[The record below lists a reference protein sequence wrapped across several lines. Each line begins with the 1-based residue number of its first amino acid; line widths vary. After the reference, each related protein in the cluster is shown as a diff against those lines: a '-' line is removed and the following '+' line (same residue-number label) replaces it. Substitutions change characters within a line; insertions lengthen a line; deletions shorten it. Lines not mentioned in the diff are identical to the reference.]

1 MALKSSITTI
11 LKKVHDESHRIFGD
25 KLADIVLY
33 GSYARG
39 DYDQSSDVD
48 IMLLIDMP
56 QEELSQYRE
65 TISRLSSLLSL
76 EGDVTV
82 SIKLKNRNMV
92 YRYKDMLPFYNN
104 VLQEGVSINAGL

>member
-1 MALKSSITTI
+1 MFQSSITNI
-11 LKKVHDESHRIFGD
+11 LKKVNSESHRIFGD
-25 KLADIVLY
+25 KPADVVLY

-65 TISRLSSLLSL
+65 TISSLSGLLSL
-76 EGDVTV
+76 EGDLAV
-82 SIKLKNRNMV
+82 SVKLKNRNMV
-92 YRYKDMLPFYNN
+92 YCYKDMLPFNT
-104 VLQEGVSINAGL
+104 